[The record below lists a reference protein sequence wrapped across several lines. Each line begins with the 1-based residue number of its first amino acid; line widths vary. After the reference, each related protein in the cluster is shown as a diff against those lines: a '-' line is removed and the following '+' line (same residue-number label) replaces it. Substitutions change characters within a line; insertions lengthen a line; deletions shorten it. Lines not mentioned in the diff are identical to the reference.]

1 MLEMT
6 ILCCRIPTLSSF
18 TIVLRKTENSS
29 PTTIAA
35 LVHTQGPR
43 GAHTNIGSKSSITRL
58 ILPLLGISVLVC
70 IASHSSDHFAFRNF
84 EKAILAGYRWLSDHY
99 LPGDK
104 IFMFGACK
112 FLCSQL
118 TRPGLLQRFLTW
130 RLSSPCTGW
139 DDKEGTI
146 IQE

>member
-1 MLEMT
+1 LLQNTNVVE
-6 ILCCRIPTLSSF
+6 LYYRIEKNGKQF
-18 TIVLRKTENSS
+18 TYYNSGIGTYARPS
-29 PTTIAA
+29 WRSYKYWKQVIYHKIDLAIAWY
-35 LVHTQGPR
+35 QYPC
-43 GAHTNIGSKSSITRL
+43 IT
-58 ILPLLGISVLVC
+58 
-70 IASHSSDHFAFRNF
+70 SHSSDHFTFRNF

-112 FLCSQL
+112 FLSLQL

-130 RLSSPCTGW
+130 RLSSPCIGW

-146 IQE
+146 IRE